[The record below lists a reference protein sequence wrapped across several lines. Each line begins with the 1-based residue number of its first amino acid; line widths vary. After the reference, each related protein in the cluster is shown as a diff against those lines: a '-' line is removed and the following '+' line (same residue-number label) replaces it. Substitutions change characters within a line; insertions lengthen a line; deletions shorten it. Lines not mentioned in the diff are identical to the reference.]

1 MVSDYYNIPDDIA
14 GATLMASGAS
24 SPELLCTLVSLFITH
39 SSLGLGTIVGS
50 EVFNLLII
58 CAGSVYASKVH
69 EDGSRYLVLDK
80 VMVVREAL
88 FYGLSIAL
96 LYVALSETGIVVV
109 QDEENGGEVVE
120 ERIIVPFWKSF
131 LVFGLY
137 VLYVIFCAN
146 MSKIMNIL
154 KVTKRICGFN
164 VDEEHDNHQ
173 VSDSGLD
180 IGMRDNVHYM
190 VIQFEFVSI
199 IFICRENNPC

>member
-1 MVSDYYNIPDDIA
+1 LVPALNVVSDYYNIPDDIA

-96 LYVALSETGIVVV
+96 LYVALSETGIVVALMLTK
-109 QDEENGGEVVE
+109 NMT
-120 ERIIVPFWKSF
+120 IIRYLRVA
-131 LVFGLY
+131 LTLG
-137 VLYVIFCAN
+137 C
-146 MSKIMNIL
+146 
-154 KVTKRICGFN
+154 VT
-164 VDEEHDNHQ
+164 
-173 VSDSGLD
+173 
-180 IGMRDNVHYM
+180 M
-190 VIQFEFVSI
+190 
-199 IFICRENNPC
+199 FITW